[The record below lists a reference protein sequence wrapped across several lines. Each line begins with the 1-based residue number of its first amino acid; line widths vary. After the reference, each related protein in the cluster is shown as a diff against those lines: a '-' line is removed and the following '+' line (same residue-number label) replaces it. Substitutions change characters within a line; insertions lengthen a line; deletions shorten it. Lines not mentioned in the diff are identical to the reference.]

1 MKRKICFRCEF
12 KKMRSPENSVFTSLE
27 STL

>member
-1 MKRKICFRCEF
+1 
-12 KKMRSPENSVFTSLE
+12 MRSPENSVFTSLE